1 MANLSLNEIKT
12 ILKSELEK
20 YVLES
25 NEDMLKINPY
35 SKREVEEEIEFTKT
49 LQNRYRRGLES
60 GD

>member
-12 ILKSELEK
+12 ILKAELEK

-35 SKREVEEEIEFTKT
+35 SKKEVEEEIEH
-49 LQNRYRRGLES
+49 LES
-60 GD
+60 DDGRPKLKRGN

>member
-12 ILKSELEK
+12 ILKAELEK

-35 SKREVEEEIEFTKT
+35 SKKEVEEEIEFTKT
-49 LQNRYRRGLES
+49 LKNLYIWVMGAI
-60 GD
+60 